1 MLASPSFPGRRRSE
15 RDLARY
21 FDANETHASAAL
33 ALLDLPLAALRLITV
48 FTCADHEVL
57 PRPSGDLRSL
67 GLILR
72 RTSRRRKQSNAAKFS
87 SDTAERRVAARRY
100 RRPAYA
106 NNRAAPSRRRPVCA
120 NRRLLDASSRSGR
133 GFPRPRPVV

>member
-57 PRPSGDLRSL
+57 LGRAEILLVGSDFATYFKKANSAAIRPRDGSPPAGT
-67 GLILR
+67 GGR
-72 RTSRRRKQSNAAKFS
+72 RTRII
-87 SDTAERRVAARRY
+87 ARRL
-100 RRPAYA
+100 RED
-106 NNRAAPSRRRPVCA
+106 APSARIIA
-120 NRRLLDASSRSGR
+120 
-133 GFPRPRPVV
+133 F